1 MSNTTNDETI
11 VEPSLDPSIDPSI
24 GLDGEPVSTPPEPP
38 NFKFSNKRDLSTIVS
53 VTLPLFFVV
62 SVAIHFHEFVWH
74 AIESNIAINLGI
86 VLASIFGVVLI
97 LMRLFFVQQD
107 FRIIERFGYEAS
119 QGADM
124 RALLDE
130 PWLQN
135 RYVRHYLNHI
145 ANTGGTLSTHMERTS
160 IESELHA
167 LQADYDSRLELPQ
180 FIVGFMIAMGLLGT
194 FIGLLETL
202 TGISGMLDG
211 MGGSEDVQRQ
221 FMKLVV
227 ELRKPLAGMGTAFSA
242 SMFGL
247 VTSLMLAIMMTNLRR
262 YISRVISLAR
272 NVMHE
277 LKVVVTP
284 PPIEGRPLTEADFG
298 FPTSATGSSN
308 SGRGDDAAFLA
319 SFDLFNKKIDK
330 LVSTLSTHSDNT
342 RKLHDQLGVGPR
354 MKETGEK
361 SLEVLKEIGMST
373 EDQQKSSRALV
384 DGNLDLVRSVRSLA
398 EQFAK
403 EVEILKEIAITSEN
417 QQRSMRAMTDLNT
430 DMVRAIRGLS
440 EQMSAMREVE
450 IGSGR
455 HLNDIK
461 ESLSHLSESLSAVD
475 MIATSIG
482 GQNTFLG
489 TLVDESRRTQ
499 QQLALIGRSLAAKQ

>member
-1 MSNTTNDETI
+1 MINTTNDETI
-11 VEPSLDPSIDPSI
+11 VDTSLDPSIDP
-24 GLDGEPVSTPPEPP
+24 LLELEGESVIAPPPPP

-53 VTLPLFFVV
+53 VTLPLLFVLSV
-62 SVAIHFHEFVWH
+62 SIHFHDFVWH
-74 AIESNIAINLGI
+74 AIVSNMAINLGI
-86 VLASIFGVVLI
+86 ICAAIFGVVLI

-130 PWLQN
+130 AWLQN
-135 RYVRHYLNHI
+135 RYVRHYLIHI

-180 FIVGFMIAMGLLGT
+180 FVVGFMIAMGLLGT

-247 VTSLMLAIMMTNLRR
+247 VASLMLGIMMTNLRR

-272 NVMHE
+272 NVMHD
-277 LKVVVTP
+277 LKVVVAPT
-284 PPIEGRPLTEADFG
+284 PIEGRPLTEADFG
-298 FPTSATGSSN
+298 FPATATPP

-330 LVSTLSTHSDNT
+330 LVSTLGAHSDNT
-342 RKLHDQLGVGPR
+342 RKLHEQLGVGPR
-354 MKETGEK
+354 MKETSEK

-450 IGSGR
+450 IGGAR

-475 MIATSIG
+475 MIATSVG
-482 GQNTFLG
+482 GQSAFLG

>member
-11 VEPSLDPSIDPSI
+11 ADSSLDSTVDPSI
-24 GLDGEPVSTPPEPP
+24 GLDGEPVSPRPEPL

-53 VTLPLFFVV
+53 VTLPLFFVL
-62 SVAIHFHEFVWH
+62 SVAIHFHDFVWH

-86 VLASIFGVVLI
+86 VCASIFGVVLI

-107 FRIIERFGYEAS
+107 FRIIERFGYEAN

-284 PPIEGRPLTEADFG
+284 PPIEGRQLTEADFG
-298 FPTSATGSSN
+298 FPTTAPSN

-342 RKLHDQLGVGPR
+342 RKLHEQLGVGPR

-384 DGNLDLVRSVRSLA
+384 DGNLDLVRSIRSLA
-398 EQFAK
+398 EQFTK

-440 EQMSAMREVE
+440 EQLSAMREVE

-461 ESLSHLSESLSAVD
+461 ESLNHLNESLSAVD
-475 MIATSIG
+475 MIATSVG
-482 GQNTFLG
+482 GQNAFLG